1 MTKTNKIFE
10 IPEYLSGQRIDS
22 ALTEILDEIS
32 RSKIKTCL
40 RDGRVTVN
48 EEIIKKIS
56 TKVCLLYTSPS
67 PRDGW

>member
-40 RDGRVTVN
+40 QDGRVTAV
-48 EEIIKKIS
+48 S
-56 TKVCLLYTSPS
+56 YTHLTLPTKA
-67 PRDGW
+67 

>member
-1 MTKTNKIFE
+1 MTKTNKILE
-10 IPEYLSGQRIDS
+10 IPEHLSGQRIDS

-40 RDGRVTVN
+40 QDGRVTVN

-56 TKVCLLYTSPS
+56 TKVLGGE
-67 PRDGW
+67 RVEIIFKA